1 MMKKKQFHIL
11 LGILIGLLNLFL
23 LLHNLLLM
31 VVFDLLIVISF
42 IPLAF
47 FHKKYNMFY
56 ISTIIC
62 IAITTILAF
71 IIDFSRHPLGM
82 P

>member
-11 LGILIGLLNLFL
+11 LGFLIGILNLIS
-23 LLHNLLLM
+23 LLHNLLLI
-31 VVFDLLIVISF
+31 VVFDQLIIVSF

-62 IAITTILAF
+62 IIITTILAF